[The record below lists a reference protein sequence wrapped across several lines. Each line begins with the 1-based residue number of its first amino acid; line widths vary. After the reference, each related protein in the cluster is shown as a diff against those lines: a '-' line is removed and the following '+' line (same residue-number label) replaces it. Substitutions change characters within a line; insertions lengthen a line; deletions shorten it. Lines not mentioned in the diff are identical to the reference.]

1 MMPWDVNL
9 SFWQGFKDGMYD
21 RLKYLNLNL
30 YRIKY
35 RFT

>member
-21 RLKYLNLNL
+21 RLKIFELKFVSNK
-30 YRIKY
+30 I
-35 RFT
+35 